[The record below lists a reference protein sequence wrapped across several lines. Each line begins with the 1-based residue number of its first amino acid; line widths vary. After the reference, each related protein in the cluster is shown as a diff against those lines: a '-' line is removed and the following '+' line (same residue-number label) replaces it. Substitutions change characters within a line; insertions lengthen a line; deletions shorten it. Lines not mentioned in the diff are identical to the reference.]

1 MTARPDVV
9 PFLDKPSGSYSYLVA
24 DMDRRRAAIVDPVL
38 EYEPKAARTSTA
50 GAERIVEEVE
60 RRGLAVDWILET
72 HVHADRLSAGGFLR
86 DRLGG
91 RLAIGAR
98 VTEVQAAL
106 KDRLGLDD
114 LATDGSQF
122 DHLFADGEGFRV
134 GGVAAHAFS
143 TPGHTPACLTYLIGD
158 ALFVGDTLFMPDSGT
173 ARCDFPGGDAHALY
187 ASIRKILRLPAE
199 TRIFVCHDYAPS
211 REHQCETTVGAE
223 RSGNIHVNERATE
236 DEFVRLRKARD
247 RTLEAPT
254 LILPSLQVNL
264 PGGRLPKPDAK
275 GRVYL
280 RIPLNVL

>member
-86 DRLGG
+86 NRLGG

-106 KDRLGLDD
+106 KERLGLDD

-134 GGVAAHAFS
+134 GSVAAHAFS

-211 REHQCETTVGAE
+211 REHRCETTVGAE

-236 DEFVRLRKARD
+236 DEFVRVRKARD

>member
-86 DRLGG
+86 NRLGG

-106 KDRLGLDD
+106 KERLGLDD

-134 GGVAAHAFS
+134 GSVAAHAFS

-211 REHQCETTVGAE
+211 REHRCETTVGAE